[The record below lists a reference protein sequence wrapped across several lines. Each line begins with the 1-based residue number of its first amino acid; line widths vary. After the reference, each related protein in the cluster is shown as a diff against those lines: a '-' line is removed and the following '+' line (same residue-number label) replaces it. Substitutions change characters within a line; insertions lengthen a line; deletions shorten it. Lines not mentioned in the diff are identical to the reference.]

1 MSNGTVNKVIL
12 IGRCG
17 NQPDV
22 KQSKNGSSIV
32 SFSVATS
39 ESWRDKQ
46 SGEKQENT
54 QWHRCVAYGKLGE
67 IIAQYAGKGDKLYIE
82 GKLNTREWQDKD
94 GNKRQTTEIVVE
106 EMQLMGNKPQGQPAQ
121 QPAQQQPQRQ
131 PAPQQSAADEFFGDD
146 TDLPF

>member
-1 MSNGTVNKVIL
+1 MKKGVNKVIIMGVL
-12 IGRCG
+12 G
-17 NQPDV
+17 NAPDL
-22 KQSKNGSSIV
+22 KTAGNGNAIV
-32 SFSVATS
+32 NFSLATS

-46 SGEKQENT
+46 SGEKKENT

-67 IIAQYAGKGDKLYIE
+67 IIAQYTGKRDKLYVE

-121 QPAQQQPQRQ
+121 QPAQQPQRQ

>member
-1 MSNGTVNKVIL
+1 MKRGINKCIVMGVLGNAPDLKTAGNGNAIVN
-12 IGRCG
+12 
-17 NQPDV
+17 
-22 KQSKNGSSIV
+22 
-32 SFSVATS
+32 FSLATS
-39 ESWRDKQ
+39 ELWKNKQ
-46 SGEKQENT
+46 GEKQEST

-67 IIAQYAGKGDKLYIE
+67 IIAQYAGKGDKLYVE

-121 QPAQQQPQRQ
+121 QPAQKPQRQ

-146 TDLPF
+146 SDLPF

>member
-1 MSNGTVNKVIL
+1 MKRGINKCIVMGVLGNAPDLKTAGNGNA
-12 IGRCG
+12 
-17 NQPDV
+17 
-22 KQSKNGSSIV
+22 IV
-32 SFSVATS
+32 SFSLATS
-39 ESWRDKQ
+39 ESWKDKQ
-46 SGEKQENT
+46 GQKQENT

-121 QPAQQQPQRQ
+121 QPAQQPQRQ